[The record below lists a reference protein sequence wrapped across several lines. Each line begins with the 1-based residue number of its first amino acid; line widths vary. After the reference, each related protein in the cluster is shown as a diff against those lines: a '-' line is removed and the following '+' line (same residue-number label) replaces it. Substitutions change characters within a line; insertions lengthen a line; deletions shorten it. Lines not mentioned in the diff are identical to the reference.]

1 MRQDLVFSWRELRKQ
16 PGLALTAIL
25 SLTLGIG
32 ATTAVFSVVYSLL
45 VNPYP
50 YLGADRMIELNIVNE
65 RGDNRGVGITGP
77 QLKILRETKCIES
90 IAASWGTWN
99 LTTTDED
106 LPQDVPSTQ
115 LTANA
120 GAHFGVPALL
130 GRTLIPSDAPD
141 GQDPQPVV
149 VLSYRFWQRHFNSDP
164 SVVGRN
170 LQLVHKNYAIV
181 GVMPSRLPSRTP
193 TSTCP
198 SNSPTI
204 IGLFSVVS
212 YGVAQRTNEFG
223 IRMALGSTPTG
234 VLGLVFAST
243 AREVIGGLVGG
254 ILLSLFLEGVL
265 KKWAENSVQNP
276 IVFAAATLLLVLT
289 SALAAFIPA
298 RRASSVDPMVALRYE

>member
-1 MRQDLVFSWRELRKQ
+1 MKVLVADKISPKGVAWLRKQ

-32 ATTAVFSVVYSLL
+32 ATTAVFSVIYSLL

-115 LTANA
+115 FTANA

-181 GVMPSRLPSRTP
+181 GVMPSRFTIADADVYLPLKLTNDHRP
-193 TSTCP
+193 
-198 SNSPTI
+198 
-204 IGLFSVVS
+204 L
-212 YGVAQRTNEFG
+212 QR
-223 IRMALGSTPTG
+223 R
-234 VLGLVFAST
+234 
-243 AREVIGGLVGG
+243 
-254 ILLSLFLEGVL
+254 ILRRG
-265 KKWAENSVQNP
+265 
-276 IVFAAATLLLVLT
+276 AA
-289 SALAAFIPA
+289 
-298 RRASSVDPMVALRYE
+298 DQ